1 MIKKAND
8 KRWLKKIFCISR
20 LQPIRSNVNSVG
32 APEKNHTYLHGLL
45 GILSRNET
53 IAIPKVETYSPRLVA
68 TDFTIP
74 LWMNR
79 YKRNV
84 RLALFNYKSYKN

>member
-8 KRWLKKIFCISR
+8 KRWLEKIFFISR

-32 APEKNHTYLHGLL
+32 ASEENYTYLHGLL
-45 GILSRNET
+45 DILSRNET
-53 IAIPKVETYSPRLVA
+53 IAIPKVETYSSRLVA

-84 RLALFNYKSYKN
+84 RLALFNYKSCKN